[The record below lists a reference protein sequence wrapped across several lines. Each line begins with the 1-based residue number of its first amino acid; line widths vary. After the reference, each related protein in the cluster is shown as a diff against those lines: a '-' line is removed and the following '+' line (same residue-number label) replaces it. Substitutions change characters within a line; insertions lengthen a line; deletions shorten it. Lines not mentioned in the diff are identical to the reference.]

1 MPLTSAVTVP
11 VTARGPPARPGARE
25 WRGAALP
32 ISQIRKDSYVNC
44 LRDTT
49 RIRGDTKG
57 NVAHELL
64 REAAVLSKE
73 DNEILTRVGPGT
85 PMGNLLRRYWIP
97 ACLTSEVDE
106 PDGPPARVRLLGE
119 DLVAFRD
126 TNGDVGLIEER
137 CPHRGASLFYGR
149 NEECGLRCTYHGW
162 KFDVTGQC
170 TDQRSELH
178 PFSQKIKITS
188 YPIHESG
195 GIVWTY
201 MGPAETMTPFRD
213 FGTESLP
220 AGQVAVN
227 KELVRCNW
235 VQSMDG
241 DLDTAHISNLH
252 QFDAI
257 DDVPDD
263 GTDRPGYPSNYM
275 SMKFWRHDPRSLIEV
290 NDEWHGFRYAGIRTT
305 PNGHRH
311 VRVTAWIFPFGDI
324 IAAIPFNT
332 RQIIVVPV
340 DDYNCQRYNFATTPP
355 ANPRGLGGPAFYTYE
370 KYPFEML
377 PPNGVVDREVH
388 AGERLPDR
396 PGRAEGQVLQRDQ
409 GLPQPGHDG
418 HRVRRPDLR
427 PDPRAPGQHRRGS
440 DPDAPHADPGGQGA
454 RQRRAAAGARRQRRL
469 PQHPRR
475 GEDPRRGRGLAGA
488 RH

>member
-1 MPLTSAVTVP
+1 M
-11 VTARGPPARPGARE
+11 
-25 WRGAALP
+25 
-32 ISQIRKDSYVNC
+32 
-44 LRDTT
+44 
-49 RIRGDTKG
+49 
-57 NVAHELL
+57 
-64 REAAVLSKE
+64 LSKE

-126 TNGDVGLIEER
+126 TNGDVGLIEEQ

-170 TDQRSELH
+170 TDQRSDVH

-188 YPIHESG
+188 YPTRESG

-213 FGTESLP
+213 FGTDSLP

-257 DDVPDD
+257 DDIPDD
-263 GTDRPGYPSNYM
+263 GTDKPGYPSGYM
-275 SMKFWRHDPRSLIEV
+275 SMKFWRHDPRALIEV
-290 NDEWHGFRYAGIRTT
+290 DDAWHGFRYAGIRVT
-305 PNGHRH
+305 PNGYQHARI
-311 VRVTAWIFPFGDI
+311 TAYIFPSSTI
-324 IAAIPFNT
+324 IAQIPFST
-332 RQIIVVPV
+332 RQIFVVPA
-340 DDYNCQRYNFATTPP
+340 DDVTTYRYNFSTQPP
-355 ANPRGLGGPAFYTYE
+355 ANPRGHGGPVFFTYE

-377 PPNGVVDREVH
+377 PPNGVI
-388 AGERLPDR
+388 
-396 PGRAEGQVLQRDQ
+396 
-409 GLPQPGHDG
+409 
-418 HRVRRPDLR
+418 
-427 PDPRAPGQHRRGS
+427 PRAYTRDNDYQIDRFTQKGLSYSGIVDFRSQDAMATETAGPVFDRTREHLGSTDVALIHFHRQLIRAAKALAATDG
-440 DPDAPHADPGGQGA
+440 DP
-454 RQRRAAAGARRQRRL
+454 AAAGL
-469 PQHPRR
+469 PALGGSGDFQAIRGAEKVLAD
-475 GEDPRRGRGLAGA
+475 GEDWRVLGTDADPTVQEALGRVD
-488 RH
+488 